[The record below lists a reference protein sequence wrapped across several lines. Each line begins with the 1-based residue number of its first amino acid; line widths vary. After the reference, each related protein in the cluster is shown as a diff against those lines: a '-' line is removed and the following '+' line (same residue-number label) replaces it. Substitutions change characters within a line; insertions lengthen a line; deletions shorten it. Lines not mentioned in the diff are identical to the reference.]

1 MAEFP
6 YDIRNYRRTD
16 FNDLVRL
23 YRAAEALEPIG
34 RPGSP
39 QAIAEKLG
47 RPNYSPETDLMVV
60 ARDADLVGFLDMVPE
75 RAIGR
80 VIVDC
85 WLRPEHRRKVM
96 APRLLDNAT
105 RRARELGAAVIHVNV
120 REDNETAKSV
130 LTGLGFHYVRCFLEL
145 RLDMSSLDPDEADRA
160 AREFNFFR
168 PGEEEK
174 LAQFQNRSFAG
185 SWGYNPN
192 TPEMIKYRL
201 SLGHR
206 SPRDVVMAYE
216 GDMLNGYCWTE
227 VVKEGEGRIYMI
239 GTDPDYRGQGLGRKL
254 LLAGLSHLKS
264 KGVKIVWLTVDSAN
278 ETACALYNSV
288 GFRRHTSY
296 LWYEKAV
303 V

>member
-1 MAEFP
+1 MEKAS
-6 YDIRNYRRTD
+6 RWQR
-16 FNDLVRL
+16 DLI
-23 YRAAEALEPIG
+23 RAANEYKEHLDQVASFVAGKLLRDLDDVLAPGPVEPV
-34 RPGSP
+34 
-39 QAIAEKLG
+39 
-47 RPNYSPETDLMVV
+47 TDDL
-60 ARDADLVGFLDMVPE
+60 RDTILS
-75 RAIGR
+75 RS
-80 VIVDC
+80 
-85 WLRPEHRRKVM
+85 RKVLEM
-96 APRLLDNAT
+96 ASEEAKPMLEEA
-105 RRARELGAAVIHVNV
+105 AKELYASGK
-120 REDNETAKSV
+120 RM
-130 LTGLGFHYVRCFLEL
+130 GLADIQKQ
-145 RLDMSSLDPDEADRA
+145 DMGIAFDEADRA
-160 AREFNFFR
+160 AREFSFLR

-227 VVKEGEGRIYMI
+227 VVREGEGRIYMI

-254 LLAGLSHLKS
+254 LLAGLSRLKS
-264 KGVKIVWLTVDSAN
+264 KGVKIVWLVVDSAN